1 MFPGNDFLAI
11 IHTAIMT
18 QGWGEKFQESKTGI
32 SYRSKMRAPL
42 HVRFLKES
50 DLKETKG
57 EVLLRSL
64 REPEER
70 AMIFNLSARVRA
82 VEQALARTV

>member
-32 SYRSKMRAPL
+32 SYRSKMDPRFT
-42 HVRFLKES
+42 VRFLKES
-50 DLKETKG
+50 DLKENEG
-57 EVLLRSL
+57 EVLLRS
-64 REPEER
+64 
-70 AMIFNLSARVRA
+70 SA
-82 VEQALARTV
+82 